1 VLEDSV
7 MALLLCQANE
17 SHGGEEHTEKRCR
30 PSSDQ
35 FIPLQI
41 GSMDVSRKLAQYRFT
56 LVRTQMK
63 FFTELPDDL
72 QGAIYEKRKVDAT
85 GDVDIAV
92 GPDGGA
98 VAYQLNR
105 CGSGPV

>member
-1 VLEDSV
+1 MAVLRQQRKNKGPR
-7 MALLLCQANE
+7 A
-17 SHGGEEHTEKRCR
+17 
-30 PSSDQ
+30 SSDQ
-35 FIPLQI
+35 FIPLQT
-41 GSMDVSRKLAQYRFT
+41 GSMDLLGKLVQYRLT
-56 LVRTQMK
+56 LVRTKMK

-85 GDVDIAV
+85 GDVDVAV